1 MEIILF
7 HKRSKFM
14 EIVCLGKE
22 ISTSKI
28 VERGF
33 VSSLWKGFSVIN
45 YIIDLWIENYLGRT
59 TYSRKRVPNSR
70 ASLCIIYIIKSEWYT
85 RKKLRDIFYEFGRS
99 TLLRGGGGERR
110 T

>member
-59 TYSRKRVPNSR
+59 TYSRKRMPNFV
-70 ASLCIIYIIKSEWYT
+70 ASLCIIYIIKYEWYT
-85 RKKLRDIFYEFGRS
+85 S
-99 TLLRGGGGERR
+99 ERN
-110 T
+110 